1 MTTTNTNSRF
11 NVYSLLN
18 KYGIS
23 KNSSSLEDYLS
34 TGHNVIKS
42 KTEIETIETN
52 TNNDEF

>member
-42 KTEIETIETN
+42 KTEIETI
-52 TNNDEF
+52 